1 MKYPIN
7 AKVEFKTVGI
17 STDECN
23 PRYVYYRIVPSELG
37 FFKRV
42 FCNHWRR
49 MYHAFSY
56 CRGYDLL
63 YTPKE
68 YNIEIATLN
77 TFGDVCDYLEKQ
89 HNLEKEVARKLFLKH
104 MDAVKNG
111 EEWE

>member
-17 STDECN
+17 SIDTHK

-42 FCNHWRR
+42 FCNPWKR
-49 MYHAFSY
+49 MYHAFKYWS
-56 CRGYDLL
+56 CYDFF
-63 YTPKE
+63 YSPKQ
-68 YNIEIATLN
+68 YNLEIAPLN

-89 HNLEKEVARKLFLKH
+89 HNLAKEVERKLFLKH
-104 MDAVKNG
+104 MEAVKKG